1 MQTLLQDLRFG
12 LRMLAKNPGFTAVAM
27 LTLALGIGGTT
38 AIFSVV
44 YGAVLKPFPYRDSDR
59 LVMLTLHDVEQGRLT
74 GVAWV
79 SASELRAY
87 REQNH
92 VFDEVIGGSPMEVV
106 LTGSEIPEI
115 FWALAV
121 TGNAFRVLGVPPMIG
136 RLITAEDCRAGAPP
150 VVLLSHEVWQAHF
163 GGDPGIVG
171 RTLILNQQPTTV
183 IGVMPPR
190 FGWQRGEIWLPASVI
205 SSEPTDREY
214 LFTMVGRLKQGVS
227 LDQANA
233 DVGVLAKRLARIYP
247 KDYSPETTVRV
258 ATLVDPWFLGAGK
271 TFYILL
277 GAVGVLLLIACGNVS
292 NLLLARATGREREF
306 AVRAALGAS
315 RGRLVRQLLIENL
328 LLALGGAILGCLAA
342 WNGLGSLM
350 AIIPVVPETAVI
362 RINGLVLLFTLGTA
376 IFSTLLFGLVPT
388 LLAVRKDL
396 QAQLK
401 ASARGAGESRGH
413 HRMRQ
418 VLVVSEVALSLVLLT
433 GAGMLIRSY
442 FALRYID
449 LGYDPDHVMV
459 AGAFLPPNQYKTPEQ
474 RNLFNMEALRRVRA
488 LPGVVSAALGG
499 PAPNWAIPATVEIEG
514 KPSSDNRRVRLRFA
528 GDGFFETMR
537 IRMLRGRGISEEDVV
552 QGRRVAVVSQT
563 LVTSYFGNANPL
575 GRQIKL
581 VASQSVPP
589 AMKQTGFEIIGEVA
603 DTRYIGDEDGGPTVE
618 PTMFVPFSIGGIGVG
633 VAVRT
638 IGDPVNL
645 FKPVRETYAAIDKE
659 LPVHPHVLRDIIKG
673 TWFTEPQFVMTML
686 VAFASLGLTLV
697 CIGVYSV
704 LSYSVSQRTNEIGI
718 RMALGAQV
726 SEVRRMVMMSGLRWL
741 AVGIGIGVLASIALA
756 KILQNRIWGIKSADP
771 LTLVAVS
778 LLLTL
783 VGLAA
788 CYFPAR
794 RATKVDPMVALRYE

>member
-292 NLLLARATGREREF
+292 NLLLSRATGREREF

-563 LVTSYFGNANPL
+563 FVTSYFGNENPL